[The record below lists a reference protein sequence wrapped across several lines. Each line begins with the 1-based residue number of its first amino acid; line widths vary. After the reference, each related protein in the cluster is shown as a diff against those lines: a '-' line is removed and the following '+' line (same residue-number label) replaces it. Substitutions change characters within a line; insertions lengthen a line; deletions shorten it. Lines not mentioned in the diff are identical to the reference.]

1 MATKRI
7 SQLETIANALVT
19 GEAILPIVISDPL
32 IPNRKAK
39 VNQLFRGLSAGTAT
53 EPGLAFDLDR
63 DTGIYQSAVDEI
75 GLSFGSAAL
84 YNSRRQNTDGS
95 STLIIRAIDS
105 ASATS
110 SIEITPQGS
119 GYMTING
126 DFVQTDTKF
135 YLSGDQ
141 NPAKRAHFNVDT
153 ISTQSGT
160 RRFDLPNIGTNTSTT
175 IVANDTFQT
184 LTNKTILIKDAELQ
198 ITGSSDTSKV
208 AKFETDAWESPG
220 SHTYKL
226 PDFGAANTQSTLLD
240 DITEQNVFNKN
251 MVNPTFSNTPSNDEN
266 NPTRYVIFDSSQLTQ
281 DRTVIWPDLNIKAVG
296 EASAQTIANKVYKG
310 AVFCD
315 TDVDD
320 GEGRKVQFILDNIED
335 NQTYQFSFPDNDPT
349 APLNNGSDPN
359 MLVTE
364 KKTQTLVNKTLEQM
378 KINNPDNLN
387 GLVTIDVSNI
397 SDSVAIQFPNA
408 DATLLSTNNIS
419 DVAISFGGAL
429 AAPVLGG
436 QIRLQ
441 QHFSRKISRQ

>member
-7 SQLETIANALVT
+7 SQLETIADGLVT

-39 VNQLFRGLSAGTAT
+39 INQLFRGLSAGTAT

-63 DTGIYQSAVDEI
+63 DSGIYQSAVDEI
-75 GLSFGSAAL
+75 GITFGSASL
-84 YNSRRQNTDGS
+84 YNSRRANTDGS
-95 STLIIRAIDS
+95 STLIIRAIDT
-105 ASATS
+105 ASAVS
-110 SIEITPQGS
+110 SIEFTPQGS
-119 GYMTING
+119 GYLTVNG
-126 DFVQTDTKF
+126 DLIQTDAQF

-160 RRFDLPNIGTNTSTT
+160 RRFDLPNVGTNTSTT

-184 LTNKTILIKDAELQ
+184 LTNKTILIKDSELQ
-198 ITGSSDTSKV
+198 ITGSTDTSKI

-220 SHTYKL
+220 AHTYKL

-251 MVNPTFSNTPSNDEN
+251 LVNPTFSNTPSNDEN
-266 NPTRYVIFDSSQLTQ
+266 NPTKYVIFDSSQLTQ
-281 DRTVIWPDLNIKAVG
+281 DRTVIWPDLNIKVVG
-296 EASAQTIANKVYKG
+296 EASAQTVSNKVYKG

-315 TDVDD
+315 TDVAD
-320 GEGRKVQFILDNIED
+320 GEGRKIQFDLSNIED
-335 NQTYQFSFPDNDPT
+335 NQTYVFSFPDNEVT

-359 MLVTE
+359 MLVSE
-364 KKTQTLVNKTLEQM
+364 KKTQTLTNKTMELM
-378 KINNPDNLN
+378 KINNPDDLN
-387 GLVTIDVSNI
+387 GIVTIDTSNI
-397 SDSVAIQFPNA
+397 DDSVTIQFPNA

-419 DVAISFGGAL
+419 EVAITFGGAL

-436 QIRLQ
+436 QLRIQ
-441 QHFSRKISRQ
+441 QHFMSGW

>member
-7 SQLETIANALVT
+7 SQLETIADGLVT

-39 VNQLFRGLSAGTAT
+39 INQLFRGLSAGTAT
-53 EPGLAFDLDR
+53 QPGLAFDLDR
-63 DTGIYQSAVDEI
+63 DSGIYQSAVDEI
-75 GLSFGSAAL
+75 GITFGSASL
-84 YNSRRQNTDGS
+84 YNSRRANTDGS
-95 STLIIRAIDS
+95 STLIIRAIDT
-105 ASATS
+105 ASAVS
-110 SIEITPQGS
+110 SIEFTPQGS
-119 GYMTING
+119 GYLTVNG
-126 DFVQTDTKF
+126 DLIQTDAQF

-160 RRFDLPNIGTNTSTT
+160 RRFDLPNVGTNTSTT

-184 LTNKTILIKDAELQ
+184 LTNKTILIKDSELQ
-198 ITGSSDTSKV
+198 ITGSTDTSKI

-251 MVNPTFSNTPSNDEN
+251 LVNPTFSNTPSNDEN
-266 NPTRYVIFDSSQLTQ
+266 NPTKYVIFDSSQLTQ
-281 DRTVIWPDLNIKAVG
+281 DRTVIWPDLNIKVVG
-296 EASAQTIANKVYKG
+296 EASAQTVSNKVFKG

-315 TDVDD
+315 TDVTD
-320 GEGRKVQFILDNIED
+320 GEGRKIQFDLSNIED
-335 NQTYQFSFPDNDPT
+335 NQTYVFSFPDNEVT

-359 MLVTE
+359 MLVSE
-364 KKTQTLVNKTLEQM
+364 KKTQTLTNKTLELM
-378 KINNPDNLN
+378 KINNPDDLN
-387 GLVTIDVSNI
+387 GIVSIDTSNI
-397 SDSVAIQFPNA
+397 DNAVTIQFPNA

-419 DVAISFGGAL
+419 EVAITFGGAL

-436 QIRLQ
+436 QLRIQ
-441 QHFSRKISRQ
+441 SHFMSGW

>member
-7 SQLETIANALVT
+7 SQLETIADGLVT

-39 VNQLFRGLSAGTAT
+39 INQLFRGLSAGTAT
-53 EPGLAFDLDR
+53 QPGLAFDLDR
-63 DTGIYQSAVDEI
+63 DSGIYQSAVDEI
-75 GLSFGSAAL
+75 GITFGSASL
-84 YNSRRQNTDGS
+84 YNTRRANTDGS
-95 STLIIRAIDS
+95 STLVIRAIDT
-105 ASATS
+105 ASAVS
-110 SIEITPQGS
+110 SIEFTPQGS
-119 GYMTING
+119 GYMTVNG
-126 DFVQTDTKF
+126 DLIQTDAQF
-135 YLSGDQ
+135 YLAGDQ

-160 RRFDLPNIGTNTSTT
+160 RRFDLPNVGTNTSTT

-184 LTNKTILIKDAELQ
+184 LTNKTILIKDSELQ
-198 ITGSSDTSKV
+198 ITGSTDTSKI

-251 MVNPTFSNTPSNDEN
+251 LVNPTFSNTPSNDEN
-266 NPTRYVIFDSSQLTQ
+266 NPTKYVIFDSSQLTQ
-281 DRTVIWPDLNIKAVG
+281 DRTVIWPDLNIKVVG
-296 EASAQTIANKVYKG
+296 EASAQTVSNKVFKG

-315 TDVDD
+315 TDVTD
-320 GEGRKVQFILDNIED
+320 GEGRKIQLDLSNIED
-335 NQTYQFSFPDNDPT
+335 NQTYVFSFPDNEVT

-359 MLVTE
+359 MLVSE
-364 KKTQTLVNKTLEQM
+364 KKTQTLTNKTLELM
-378 KINNPDNLN
+378 KINNPDDLN
-387 GLVTIDVSNI
+387 GIVSIDTSNI
-397 SDSVAIQFPNA
+397 DNAVTIQFPNA

-419 DVAISFGGAL
+419 EVAITFGGAL

-436 QIRLQ
+436 QLRIQ
-441 QHFSRKISRQ
+441 SHFMSGW

>member
-7 SQLETIANALVT
+7 SQLETIADGLVT

-39 VNQLFRGLSAGTAT
+39 INQLFRGLSAGTAT
-53 EPGLAFDLDR
+53 QPGLAFDLDR
-63 DTGIYQSAVDEI
+63 DTGIYQSAVDEL

-84 YNSRRQNTDGS
+84 YNSRRANTDGS
-95 STLIIRAIDS
+95 STLIVRAIDS

-110 SIEITPQGS
+110 SVEITPQGS
-119 GYMTING
+119 GYVTVNG
-126 DFVQTDTKF
+126 DIIQTDIQF
-135 YLSGDQ
+135 FLAGDQ

-160 RRFDLPNIGTNTSTT
+160 RRFDLPNVGTNTSTT

-184 LTNKTILIKDAELQ
+184 LTNKTILVKDAELQ
-198 ITGSSDTSKV
+198 ITGSTDTSKI
-208 AKFETDAWESPG
+208 AKFECDAWEAPG
-220 SHTYKL
+220 AHTYKL

-266 NPTRYVIFDSSQLTQ
+266 NPTKYVIFDSSQLTQ
-281 DRTVIWPDLNIKAVG
+281 DRTVIWPDLNIKVVG
-296 EASAQTIANKVYKG
+296 EASAQTVANKVFKG

-320 GEGRKVQFILDNIED
+320 GEGRKITFDLSNIED
-335 NQTYQFSFPDNDPT
+335 NQNYTFSFPDNEVT
-349 APLNNGSDPN
+349 APLNNGSDSN

-364 KKTQTLVNKTLEQM
+364 KKTQTLVNKTMELM
-378 KINNPDNLN
+378 KINNVNDLN
-387 GLVTIDVSNI
+387 GNITIDASNI
-397 SDSVAIQFPNA
+397 KSAVTIQFPDA

-436 QIRLQ
+436 QLRIQ
-441 QHFSRKISRQ
+441 QHFMSGW

>member
-1 MATKRI
+1 
-7 SQLETIANALVT
+7 
-19 GEAILPIVISDPL
+19 
-32 IPNRKAK
+32 
-39 VNQLFRGLSAGTAT
+39 
-53 EPGLAFDLDR
+53 
-63 DTGIYQSAVDEI
+63 
-75 GLSFGSAAL
+75 
-84 YNSRRQNTDGS
+84 
-95 STLIIRAIDS
+95 
-105 ASATS
+105 
-110 SIEITPQGS
+110 
-119 GYMTING
+119 
-126 DFVQTDTKF
+126 
-135 YLSGDQ
+135 
-141 NPAKRAHFNVDT
+141 
-153 ISTQSGT
+153 
-160 RRFDLPNIGTNTSTT
+160 
-175 IVANDTFQT
+175 
-184 LTNKTILIKDAELQ
+184 
-198 ITGSSDTSKV
+198 
-208 AKFETDAWESPG
+208 
-220 SHTYKL
+220 
-226 PDFGAANTQSTLLD
+226 
-240 DITEQNVFNKN
+240 

-408 DATLLSTNNIS
+408 DAPLLSTNNIS

-441 QHFSRKISRQ
+441 QHFMSGW

>member
-1 MATKRI
+1 VATKRI
-7 SQLETIANALVT
+7 SQLETISDALVT
-19 GEAILPIVISDPL
+19 GEAIMPIVISDPL

-39 VNQLFRGLSAGTAT
+39 VNQLFRGLSAGSATA
-53 EPGLAFDLDR
+53 PGLAFDLDR

-75 GLSFGSAAL
+75 GLSFGTAAL
-84 YNSRRQNTDGS
+84 YNSRRANTDGS

-105 ASATS
+105 ASATT

-119 GYMTING
+119 GYMTVSG
-126 DFVQTDTKF
+126 DLIQTDTQF
-135 YLSGDQ
+135 YLAGDQ

-160 RRFDLPNIGTNTSTT
+160 RRFDLPNIGTSTSTT

-184 LTNKTILIKDAELQ
+184 LTNKTILIKDSELQ
-198 ITGSSDTSKV
+198 ITGSTDTSKI
-208 AKFETDAWESPG
+208 AKFETDAWEAPG
-220 SHTYKL
+220 AHTYKL

-240 DITEQNVFNKN
+240 DITDQNVFNKN

-266 NPTRYVIFDSSQLTQ
+266 NPTKYVIFDSSQLTQ

-315 TDVDD
+315 TDPND
-320 GEGRKVQFILDNIED
+320 GEGRKITLDLSNIED
-335 NQTYQFSFPDNDPT
+335 NQNYVFSFPDNEVT
-349 APLNNGSDPN
+349 APLNNGSDSN

-364 KKTQTLVNKTLEQM
+364 KKTQTLVNKTMELMQ
-378 KINNPDNLN
+378 INNPNDLN
-387 GLVTIDVSNI
+387 GNITIDAGNIKSN
-397 SDSVAIQFPNA
+397 VTIQFPDA

-436 QIRLQ
+436 QLRIQ
-441 QHFSRKISRQ
+441 SHFMSGW

>member
-1 MATKRI
+1 
-7 SQLETIANALVT
+7 
-19 GEAILPIVISDPL
+19 
-32 IPNRKAK
+32 
-39 VNQLFRGLSAGTAT
+39 
-53 EPGLAFDLDR
+53 
-63 DTGIYQSAVDEI
+63 
-75 GLSFGSAAL
+75 
-84 YNSRRQNTDGS
+84 
-95 STLIIRAIDS
+95 
-105 ASATS
+105 
-110 SIEITPQGS
+110 
-119 GYMTING
+119 
-126 DFVQTDTKF
+126 
-135 YLSGDQ
+135 
-141 NPAKRAHFNVDT
+141 
-153 ISTQSGT
+153 
-160 RRFDLPNIGTNTSTT
+160 
-175 IVANDTFQT
+175 
-184 LTNKTILIKDAELQ
+184 
-198 ITGSSDTSKV
+198 
-208 AKFETDAWESPG
+208 
-220 SHTYKL
+220 
-226 PDFGAANTQSTLLD
+226 
-240 DITEQNVFNKN
+240 

-397 SDSVAIQFPNA
+397 SDSVAIQFPDA

-419 DVAISFGGAL
+419 DVAISFGGEL
-429 AAPVLGG
+429 AATVL
-436 QIRLQ
+436 
-441 QHFSRKISRQ
+441 

>member
-84 YNSRRQNTDGS
+84 YNSRRSNTDGS

-315 TDVDD
+315 TDPND
-320 GEGRKVQFILDNIED
+320 GEGRKITLDLSNIED
-335 NQTYQFSFPDNDPT
+335 NQNYVFSFPDNEVT

-364 KKTQTLVNKTLEQM
+364 KKTQTLVNKTMELMQ
-378 KINNPDNLN
+378 INNPNDLN
-387 GLVTIDVSNI
+387 GNITIDAGNIKSN
-397 SDSVAIQFPNA
+397 VTIQFPDA

-436 QIRLQ
+436 QLRIQ
-441 QHFSRKISRQ
+441 SHFMSGW

>member
-7 SQLETIANALVT
+7 SQLETLANALVT

-296 EASAQTIANKVYKG
+296 EASAQTISNKVYKG

-320 GEGRKVQFILDNIED
+320 GEGRKIQFILDNIED

-359 MLVTE
+359 MLVSE

-378 KINNPDNLN
+378 KINNPDNIN

-441 QHFSRKISRQ
+441 QHFMSGW

>member
-1 MATKRI
+1 VATKRI

-63 DTGIYQSAVDEI
+63 DTGIYQGAVDEI
-75 GLSFGSAAL
+75 GLTFGSAAL

-126 DFVQTDTKF
+126 DFVQTDAKF

-160 RRFDLPNIGTNTSTT
+160 RRFDLPNIGTSTSTT

-266 NPTRYVIFDSSQLTQ
+266 NPTRYVIFDSSGLTQ

-315 TDVDD
+315 TDVND
-320 GEGRKVQFILDNIED
+320 GEGRKIQFILDNIED

-359 MLVTE
+359 MLVSE
-364 KKTQTLVNKTLEQM
+364 KKTQTLVNKTLELT
-378 KINNPDNLN
+378 KLNNPDNLN
-387 GLVTIDVSNI
+387 GLVNIDVSNI
-397 SDSVAIQFPNA
+397 TELVNIQFPNA

-441 QHFSRKISRQ
+441 QHFMSGW

>member
-7 SQLETIANALVT
+7 SQLETISDALVT
-19 GEAILPIVISDPL
+19 GEAIMPIVISDPL

-39 VNQLFRGLSAGTAT
+39 VNQLFRGLSAGSATA
-53 EPGLAFDLDR
+53 PGLAFDLDR

-75 GLSFGSAAL
+75 GLSFGTAAL
-84 YNSRRQNTDGS
+84 YNSRRANTDGS

-119 GYMTING
+119 GYMTVSG
-126 DFVQTDTKF
+126 DFVQTDTQF

-160 RRFDLPNIGTNTSTT
+160 RRFDLPNIGTSTSTT

-184 LTNKTILIKDAELQ
+184 LTNKTILIKDSELQ
-198 ITGSSDTSKV
+198 ITGSTDTSKI
-208 AKFETDAWESPG
+208 AKFETDAWEAPG
-220 SHTYKL
+220 AHTYKL

-240 DITEQNVFNKN
+240 DITDQNVFNKN

-266 NPTRYVIFDSSQLTQ
+266 NPTKYVIFDSSQLTQ

-315 TDVDD
+315 TDPND
-320 GEGRKVQFILDNIED
+320 GEGRKITLDLSNIED
-335 NQTYQFSFPDNDPT
+335 NQNYVFSFPDNEVT
-349 APLNNGSDPN
+349 APLNNGSDSN

-364 KKTQTLVNKTLEQM
+364 KKTQTLVNKTMELMQ
-378 KINNPDNLN
+378 INNPNDLN
-387 GLVTIDVSNI
+387 GNITIDAGNIKSN
-397 SDSVAIQFPNA
+397 VTIQFPDA

-436 QIRLQ
+436 QLRIQ
-441 QHFSRKISRQ
+441 SHFMSGW

>member
-84 YNSRRQNTDGS
+84 YNSRRSNTDGS

-296 EASAQTIANKVYKG
+296 EASAQTISNKVYKG

-315 TDVDD
+315 TDVND
-320 GEGRKVQFILDNIED
+320 GEGRKIQFDLSNIED
-335 NQTYQFSFPDNDPT
+335 NQSYTYSFPDNDPT

-359 MLVTE
+359 MLVSE
-364 KKTQTLVNKTLEQM
+364 KKTQTLVNKTLELM

-441 QHFSRKISRQ
+441 QHFMSGW

>member
-19 GEAILPIVISDPL
+19 GEAIMPIVISDPL

-63 DTGIYQSAVDEI
+63 DTGIYQGAVDEI
-75 GLSFGSAAL
+75 GLTFGSAAL

-126 DFVQTDTKF
+126 DFVQTDAKF

-160 RRFDLPNIGTNTSTT
+160 RRFDLPNIGTSTSTT

-266 NPTRYVIFDSSQLTQ
+266 NPTRYVIFDSSGLTQ

-315 TDVDD
+315 TDVND
-320 GEGRKVQFILDNIED
+320 GEGRKIQFDLSNIED
-335 NQTYQFSFPDNDPT
+335 NQSYIYSFPDNDPT

-359 MLVTE
+359 MLVSE

-378 KINNPDNLN
+378 KINNPDNIN

-397 SDSVAIQFPNA
+397 TELVNIQFPNA

-441 QHFSRKISRQ
+441 SHFMSGW

>member
-7 SQLETIANALVT
+7 SQLETISDALVT
-19 GEAILPIVISDPL
+19 GEAIMPIVISDPL

-39 VNQLFRGLSAGTAT
+39 VNQLFRGLSAGSATA
-53 EPGLAFDLDR
+53 PGLAFDLDR

-75 GLSFGSAAL
+75 GLSFGTAAL
-84 YNSRRQNTDGS
+84 YNSRRANTDGS

-119 GYMTING
+119 GYMTVNG
-126 DFVQTDTKF
+126 DFVQTDTQF

-160 RRFDLPNIGTNTSTT
+160 RRFDLPNIGTSTSTT

-184 LTNKTILIKDAELQ
+184 LTNKTILIKDSELQ
-198 ITGSSDTSKV
+198 ITGSTDTSKI
-208 AKFETDAWESPG
+208 AKFETDAWEAPG
-220 SHTYKL
+220 AHTYKL

-240 DITEQNVFNKN
+240 DITDQNVFNKN

-266 NPTRYVIFDSSQLTQ
+266 NPTKYVIFDSSQLTQ

-315 TDVDD
+315 TDPND
-320 GEGRKVQFILDNIED
+320 GEGRKITLDLSNIED
-335 NQTYQFSFPDNDPT
+335 NQNYVFSFPDNEVT
-349 APLNNGSDPN
+349 APLNNGSDSN

-364 KKTQTLVNKTLEQM
+364 KKTQTLVNKTMELMQ
-378 KINNPDNLN
+378 INNPNDLN
-387 GLVTIDVSNI
+387 GNITIDAGNIKSN
-397 SDSVAIQFPNA
+397 VTIQFPDA

-436 QIRLQ
+436 QLRIQ
-441 QHFSRKISRQ
+441 SHFMSGW

>member
-7 SQLETIANALVT
+7 SQLETISDALVT
-19 GEAILPIVISDPL
+19 GEAIMPIVISDPL

-39 VNQLFRGLSAGTAT
+39 VNQLFRGLSAGSATA
-53 EPGLAFDLDR
+53 PGLAFDLDR

-75 GLSFGSAAL
+75 GLSFGTAAL
-84 YNSRRQNTDGS
+84 YNSRRANTDGS

-105 ASATS
+105 ASATT

-119 GYMTING
+119 GYMTVSG
-126 DFVQTDTKF
+126 DLIQTDTQF
-135 YLSGDQ
+135 YLAGDQ

-160 RRFDLPNIGTNTSTT
+160 RRFDLPNIGTSTSTT

-184 LTNKTILIKDAELQ
+184 LTNKTILIKDSELQ
-198 ITGSSDTSKV
+198 ITGSTDTSKI
-208 AKFETDAWESPG
+208 AKFETDAWEAPG
-220 SHTYKL
+220 AHTYKL

-240 DITEQNVFNKN
+240 DITDQNVFNKN

-266 NPTRYVIFDSSQLTQ
+266 NPTKYVIFDSSQLTQ

-315 TDVDD
+315 TDPND
-320 GEGRKVQFILDNIED
+320 GEGRKITLDLSNIED
-335 NQTYQFSFPDNDPT
+335 NQNYVFSFPDNEVT
-349 APLNNGSDPN
+349 APLNNGSDSN
-359 MLVTE
+359 ILVTE
-364 KKTQTLVNKTLEQM
+364 KKTQTLVNKTMELMQ
-378 KINNPDNLN
+378 INNPNDLN
-387 GLVTIDVSNI
+387 GNITIDAGNIKSN
-397 SDSVAIQFPNA
+397 VTIQFPDA

-436 QIRLQ
+436 QLRIQ
-441 QHFSRKISRQ
+441 SHFMSGW

>member
-7 SQLETIANALVT
+7 SQLETLANALVT

-126 DFVQTDTKF
+126 DFVQTDAKF

-296 EASAQTIANKVYKG
+296 EASAQTISNKVYKG

-320 GEGRKVQFILDNIED
+320 GEGRKIQFILDNIED

-441 QHFSRKISRQ
+441 QHFMSGW

>member
-7 SQLETIANALVT
+7 SQLETISDALVT
-19 GEAILPIVISDPL
+19 GEAIMPIVISDPL

-39 VNQLFRGLSAGTAT
+39 VNQLFRGLSAGSATA
-53 EPGLAFDLDR
+53 PGLAFDLDR

-75 GLSFGSAAL
+75 GLSFGTASL
-84 YNSRRQNTDGS
+84 YNTRRANTDGS
-95 STLIIRAIDS
+95 STLIIRAIDT

-119 GYMTING
+119 GYMTVNG
-126 DFVQTDTKF
+126 DLVQTDTQF
-135 YLSGDQ
+135 YLAGDQ

-160 RRFDLPNIGTNTSTT
+160 RRFDLPNIGTSTSTT

-184 LTNKTILIKDAELQ
+184 LTNKTILIKDSELQ
-198 ITGSSDTSKV
+198 ITGSTDTSKI
-208 AKFETDAWESPG
+208 AKFETDAWEAPG
-220 SHTYKL
+220 AHTYKL

-240 DITEQNVFNKN
+240 DITDQNVFNKN

-266 NPTRYVIFDSSQLTQ
+266 NPTKYVIFDSSQLTQ
-281 DRTVIWPDLNIKAVG
+281 DRTVIFPDLNIKAVG
-296 EASAQTIANKVYKG
+296 EQSAQTIANKVYKG

-315 TDVDD
+315 TDPSD
-320 GEGRKVQFILDNIED
+320 GEGRKVTLDLSNIED
-335 NQTYQFSFPDNDPT
+335 NQNYVFSFPDNEVT
-349 APLNNGSDPN
+349 APLNNGSDSN

-364 KKTQTLVNKTLEQM
+364 KKTQTLVNKTMELMQ
-378 KINNPDNLN
+378 INNPNDLN
-387 GLVTIDVSNI
+387 GNITIDAGNIKSN
-397 SDSVAIQFPNA
+397 VTIQFPDA

-436 QIRLQ
+436 QLRIQ
-441 QHFSRKISRQ
+441 SHFMSGW

>member
-160 RRFDLPNIGTNTSTT
+160 RRFDLPNIGTSTSTT

-335 NQTYQFSFPDNDPT
+335 NQTYQFSFPNNDPT

-359 MLVTE
+359 MIVTE

-441 QHFSRKISRQ
+441 QHFMSGW

>member
-7 SQLETIANALVT
+7 SQLETISDALVT
-19 GEAILPIVISDPL
+19 GEAIMPIVISDPL

-39 VNQLFRGLSAGTAT
+39 VNQLFRGLSAGSATA
-53 EPGLAFDLDR
+53 PGLAFDLDR

-75 GLSFGSAAL
+75 GLSFGSASL
-84 YNSRRQNTDGS
+84 YNSRRANTDGS

-110 SIEITPQGS
+110 NIEITPQGS
-119 GYMTING
+119 GYATISG
-126 DFVQTDTKF
+126 DFVQTDTQF

-160 RRFDLPNIGTNTSTT
+160 RRFDLPNIGTSTSTT

-198 ITGSSDTSKV
+198 ITGSTDTAKI
-208 AKFETDAWESPG
+208 AKFETDAWEAPG

-251 MVNPTFSNTPSNDEN
+251 LVNPTFSNTPSNDEN
-266 NPTRYVIFDSSQLTQ
+266 NPTKYVIFDSSQLSQ
-281 DRTVIWPDLNIKAVG
+281 DRTVIWPDLNIKVVG
-296 EASAQTIANKVYKG
+296 EASAQTVSNKVFKG

-315 TDVDD
+315 TDVTD
-320 GEGRKVQFILDNIED
+320 GEGRKIQFDLSNIED
-335 NQTYQFSFPDNDPT
+335 NQTYVFSFPDNEVQ
-349 APLNNGSDPN
+349 L
-359 MLVTE
+359 
-364 KKTQTLVNKTLEQM
+364 
-378 KINNPDNLN
+378 
-387 GLVTIDVSNI
+387 
-397 SDSVAIQFPNA
+397 
-408 DATLLSTNNIS
+408 
-419 DVAISFGGAL
+419 
-429 AAPVLGG
+429 
-436 QIRLQ
+436 R
-441 QHFSRKISRQ
+441 

>member
-7 SQLETIANALVT
+7 SQLETISDALVT
-19 GEAILPIVISDPL
+19 GEAIMPIVISDPL

-39 VNQLFRGLSAGTAT
+39 VNQLFRGLSAGSATA
-53 EPGLAFDLDR
+53 PGLAFDLDR

-75 GLSFGSAAL
+75 GLSFGTASL
-84 YNSRRQNTDGS
+84 YNTRRANTDGS
-95 STLIIRAIDS
+95 STLIIRAIDT

-119 GYMTING
+119 GYMTVNG
-126 DFVQTDTKF
+126 DLVQTDTQF
-135 YLSGDQ
+135 YLAGDQ

-160 RRFDLPNIGTNTSTT
+160 RRFDLPNIGTSTSTT

-184 LTNKTILIKDAELQ
+184 LTNKTILIKDSELQ
-198 ITGSSDTSKV
+198 ITGSTDTSKI
-208 AKFETDAWESPG
+208 AKFETDAWEAPG
-220 SHTYKL
+220 AHTYKL

-240 DITEQNVFNKN
+240 DITDQNVFNKN

-266 NPTRYVIFDSSQLTQ
+266 NPTKYVIFDSSQLTQ
-281 DRTVIWPDLNIKAVG
+281 DRTVIFPDLNIKAVG
-296 EASAQTIANKVYKG
+296 EQSAQTIANKVYKG

-315 TDVDD
+315 TDPSD
-320 GEGRKVQFILDNIED
+320 GEGRKVTLDLSNIED
-335 NQTYQFSFPDNDPT
+335 NQNYVFSFPDNEVT

-364 KKTQTLVNKTLEQM
+364 KKTQTLVNKTMELMQ
-378 KINNPDNLN
+378 INNPNDLN
-387 GLVTIDVSNI
+387 GNITIDAGNIKSN
-397 SDSVAIQFPNA
+397 VTIQFPDA

-436 QIRLQ
+436 QLRIQ
-441 QHFSRKISRQ
+441 SHFMSGW

>member
-7 SQLETIANALVT
+7 SQLETIADGLVT

-39 VNQLFRGLSAGTAT
+39 INQLFRGLSAGTAT
-53 EPGLAFDLDR
+53 QPGLAFDLDR

-84 YNSRRQNTDGS
+84 YNSRRANTDGS
-95 STLIIRAIDS
+95 STLIVRAIDS

-119 GYMTING
+119 GYMTVNG
-126 DFVQTDTKF
+126 DIIQTDIQF
-135 YLSGDQ
+135 LLAGDQ

-160 RRFDLPNIGTNTSTT
+160 RRFDLPNVGTNTSTT

-184 LTNKTILIKDAELQ
+184 LTNKTILVKDAELQ
-198 ITGSSDTSKV
+198 ITGSTDTSKI
-208 AKFETDAWESPG
+208 AKFECDAWEAPG
-220 SHTYKL
+220 AHTYKL

-266 NPTRYVIFDSSQLTQ
+266 NPTKYVIFDSSQLTQ

-296 EASAQTIANKVYKG
+296 EASAQTISNKVFKG

-315 TDVDD
+315 TDPSD
-320 GEGRKVQFILDNIED
+320 GEGRKITFDLSNIED
-335 NQTYQFSFPDNDPT
+335 NQNYTFSFPDNEVT
-349 APLNNGSDPN
+349 APLNNGSSPN

-364 KKTQTLVNKTLEQM
+364 KKTQTLVNKTMESM
-378 KINNPDNLN
+378 KINNPNDLN
-387 GLVTIDVSNI
+387 GVITINAGNI
-397 SDSVAIQFPNA
+397 SDSVTINFPNA

-436 QIRLQ
+436 QLRIQ
-441 QHFSRKISRQ
+441 QHFMSGW

>member
-7 SQLETIANALVT
+7 SQLETISDALVT
-19 GEAILPIVISDPL
+19 GEAIMPIVISDPL

-39 VNQLFRGLSAGTAT
+39 VNQLFRGLSAGSATA
-53 EPGLAFDLDR
+53 PGLAFDLDR

-75 GLSFGSAAL
+75 GLSFGSASL
-84 YNSRRQNTDGS
+84 YNSRRANTDGS

-110 SIEITPQGS
+110 NIEITPQGS
-119 GYMTING
+119 GYATISG
-126 DFVQTDTKF
+126 DFVQTDTQF

-160 RRFDLPNIGTNTSTT
+160 RRFDLPNIGTSTSTT

-198 ITGSSDTSKV
+198 ITGSTDTAKI
-208 AKFETDAWESPG
+208 AKFETDAWEAPG
-220 SHTYKL
+220 SHTYRL
-226 PDFGAANTQSTLLD
+226 PDFGASQTQSTLLD

-251 MVNPTFSNTPSNDEN
+251 LVNPTFSNTPSNDEN
-266 NPTRYVIFDSSQLTQ
+266 NPTKYVIFDSSQLTQ

-296 EASAQTIANKVYKG
+296 EASAQTISNKVFKG

-315 TDVDD
+315 TDPDD
-320 GEGRKVQFILDNIED
+320 GEGRKITLDLSNIED
-335 NQTYQFSFPDNDPT
+335 NQNYVFSFPDNEVT
-349 APLNNGSDPN
+349 APLNNGADSN

-364 KKTQTLVNKTLEQM
+364 KKTQTLVNKTMELM
-378 KINNPDNLN
+378 KINNPNDLN
-387 GLVTIDVSNI
+387 GNITFDAGNIKSAVT
-397 SDSVAIQFPNA
+397 IQFPDA

-436 QIRLQ
+436 QLRIQ
-441 QHFSRKISRQ
+441 QHFMSGW

>member
-7 SQLETIANALVT
+7 SQLETIADGLVT

-39 VNQLFRGLSAGTAT
+39 INQLFRGLSAGTAT
-53 EPGLAFDLDR
+53 QPGLAFDLDR
-63 DTGIYQSAVDEI
+63 DSGIYQSAVDEI
-75 GLSFGSAAL
+75 GITFGSASL
-84 YNSRRQNTDGS
+84 YNSRRANTDGS
-95 STLIIRAIDS
+95 STLIIRAIDT
-105 ASATS
+105 ASAVS
-110 SIEITPQGS
+110 SIEFTPQGS
-119 GYMTING
+119 GYLTVNG
-126 DFVQTDTKF
+126 DLIQTDAQF

-160 RRFDLPNIGTNTSTT
+160 RRFDLPNVGTNTSTT

-184 LTNKTILIKDAELQ
+184 LTNKTILIKDSELQ
-198 ITGSSDTSKV
+198 ITGSTDTSKI

-251 MVNPTFSNTPSNDEN
+251 LVNPTFSNTPSNDEN
-266 NPTRYVIFDSSQLTQ
+266 NPTKYVIFDSSQLSQ
-281 DRTVIWPDLNIKAVG
+281 DRTVIWPDLNIKVVG
-296 EASAQTIANKVYKG
+296 EASAQTVSNKVFKG

-315 TDVDD
+315 TDVAD
-320 GEGRKVQFILDNIED
+320 GEGRKIQLDLSNIED
-335 NQTYQFSFPDNDPT
+335 NQTYVFSFPDNEVT

-359 MLVTE
+359 MLVSE
-364 KKTQTLVNKTLEQM
+364 KKTQTLTNKTLELM
-378 KINNPDNLN
+378 KINNPDDLN
-387 GLVTIDVSNI
+387 GIVSIDTSNI
-397 SDSVAIQFPNA
+397 DNAVTIQFPNA

-419 DVAISFGGAL
+419 EVAITFGGAL

-436 QIRLQ
+436 QLRIQ
-441 QHFSRKISRQ
+441 SHFMSGW

>member
-7 SQLETIANALVT
+7 SQLETLANALVT

-281 DRTVIWPDLNIKAVG
+281 DRTVIFPDLNIKAVG
-296 EASAQTIANKVYKG
+296 EASAQTISNKVYKG

-320 GEGRKVQFILDNIED
+320 GEGRKIQFILDNIED

-359 MLVTE
+359 MLVSE

-378 KINNPDNLN
+378 KINNPDNIN

-441 QHFSRKISRQ
+441 QHFMSGW

>member
-7 SQLETIANALVT
+7 SQLETLANALVT

-126 DFVQTDTKF
+126 DFVQTDAKF

-281 DRTVIWPDLNIKAVG
+281 DRTVIFPDLNIKAVG
-296 EASAQTIANKVYKG
+296 EASAQTISNKVYKG

-315 TDVDD
+315 TDVND
-320 GEGRKVQFILDNIED
+320 GEGRKIQFILDNIED

-359 MLVTE
+359 MLVSE

-378 KINNPDNLN
+378 KINNPDNIN

-441 QHFSRKISRQ
+441 SHFMSGW